1 MRRVVV
7 TGMGIVSSL
16 GNNKQEVL
24 NSLREGRSGIE
35 FMQEYADLGFRSQV
49 AGTLKLNPE
58 ELIDRKLFRFM
69 GQAAAYSY
77 LAMAE
82 AAADS
87 GLSDDQVSNVRTG
100 LIVGS
105 LGYRLAAAP
114 LRAILELG
122 DAVAG
127 ALGFILLAVLTVV
140 LAGWGS
146 ALLAQRFQ
154 LSKPANRLGGA
165 CFGGFFGIL
174 LAAVLVLASGIL
186 PGAAKPVTASAL
198 GPPITAL
205 VPRLHENMDAIG
217 IPLPKLVY
225 LPTDYRDEVL
235 GVNRGL
241 QFLQINFSRL
251 DGATCI
257 HCRSPV
263 RFTGYHFSRGTLIS
277 PRFECSRCGRTSD
290 GCQIFEGF
298 HAIYGTC
305 PVPLAQEGLRFDCGV
320 WTNGWWTVPHGRC
333 PVCRKEYQPD
343 EEDLAIPGA
352 VVALRATGSPR

>member
-1 MRRVVV
+1 MNQVDFFIIVVV
-7 TGMGIVSSL
+7 GLSAL
-16 GNNKQEVL
+16 
-24 NSLREGRSGIE
+24 SG
-35 FMQEYADLGFRSQV
+35 ARRG
-49 AGTLKLNPE
+49 
-58 ELIDRKLFRFM
+58 LI
-69 GQAAAYSY
+69 AAAG
-77 LAMAE
+77 
-82 AAADS
+82 DI
-87 GLSDDQVSNVRTG
+87 LSLLLG
-100 LIVGS
+100 LIIGS
-105 LGYRLAAAP
+105 LTYPLAAAP
-114 LRAILELG
+114 LRSIFGFGA
-122 DAVAG
+122 AVAG
-127 ALGFILLAVLTVV
+127 ALGFVFLAVLTVF
-140 LAGWGS
+140 LAGWGFS
-146 ALLAQRFQ
+146 VLARRLP

-217 IPLPKLVY
+217 VPLPKLVY
-225 LPTDYRDEVL
+225 LPADYRDEVL

-263 RFTGYHFSRGTLIS
+263 QFTGYHFSRGTLIS
-277 PRFECSRCGRTSD
+277 PRFRCSQCGRTSD

-298 HAIYGTC
+298 HAIYGAC

-320 WTNGWWTVPHGRC
+320 WTNGWATFPHDRC
-333 PVCRKEYQPD
+333 PVCGKEYRPD
-343 EEDLAIPGA
+343 EEDLSIPGA
-352 VVALRATGSPR
+352 VVALRATSSPK

>member
-1 MRRVVV
+1 MNQVDFFIIIVVGLCAMSGARR
-7 TGMGIVSSL
+7 G
-16 GNNKQEVL
+16 
-24 NSLREGRSGIE
+24 
-35 FMQEYADLGFRSQV
+35 
-49 AGTLKLNPE
+49 
-58 ELIDRKLFRFM
+58 LI
-69 GQAAAYSY
+69 AAAG
-77 LAMAE
+77 
-82 AAADS
+82 DI
-87 GLSDDQVSNVRTG
+87 LSLLLG
-100 LIVGS
+100 LIIGS
-105 LGYRLAAAP
+105 LAYPLAAAP
-114 LRAILELG
+114 LRAIFGLG

-127 ALGFILLAVLTVV
+127 ALGFILLAVLTVF

-146 ALLAQRFQ
+146 SLLAQRFT

-165 CFGGFFGIL
+165 GFGGFFGIL

-186 PGAAKPVTASAL
+186 PAAARPVSASAL
-198 GPPITAL
+198 GPRIIAL

-277 PRFECSRCGRTSD
+277 PQFRCPNCGRTSD
-290 GCQIFEGF
+290 GCQTFEGF
-298 HAIYGTC
+298 HAIYGVC
-305 PVPLAQEGLRFDCGV
+305 PVSLAQEGLRFDCGV
-320 WTNGWWTVPHGRC
+320 WTNGWWTVPHGPC
-333 PVCRKEYQPD
+333 PVCGKEYRSE

-352 VVALRATGSPR
+352 VVALGAIGSLR